1 MRIGLSGAQGVGK
14 TTLAGV
20 LSVETGLPLV
30 EEQARVVAGEL
41 GLDHLRK
48 LKGRPQLSRS
58 FQWQCLKAQI
68 RAEEELGRFIADR
81 TVIDNAA
88 YWLKWRSGRSTSRA
102 NVNYYRECER
112 HAKTYDLMLYVPPE
126 IPLVSN
132 GFRTADTD
140 YQAEMDW
147 LIRTVLRGLV
157 PAEKIF
163 TLRGSLKERLDLA
176 GARIRELEKEGSRR
190 RPGPSTGLPGEIY
203 GSNGVDNRPDLC

>member
-1 MRIGLSGAQGVGK
+1 VRIGLSGAQGVGK

-20 LSVETGLPLV
+20 LARETGLPLV
-30 EEQARVVAGEL
+30 EEQARVVAREL

-58 FQWQCLKAQI
+58 FQWKCLKAQI
-68 RAEEELGRFIADR
+68 RAEDELGRFIADR

-102 NVNYYRECER
+102 NVDYYRECER
-112 HAKTYDLMLYVPPE
+112 HAQTYDLMLYVPPE

-132 GFRTADTD
+132 GFRTVNTD

-157 PAEKIF
+157 PPGKIF
-163 TLRGSLKERLDLA
+163 TLRGGLEERLSLA
-176 GARIRELEKEGSRR
+176 LGRIRELEKRGDRCRSA
-190 RPGPSTGLPGEIY
+190 PSPGLPGEFPGTTGI
-203 GSNGVDNRPDLC
+203 DNRPDLC